1 MFNRLLKKELDLN
14 ILYKLIL
21 TLEKI
26 ENGVIDQH
34 EASAHVGQVL
44 KKLYIDSAVRKQK
57 KIEQKEAK
65 KTKKVMRKA
74 KKIGWAEYKKNHIET
89 ASAK

>member
-1 MFNRLLKKELDLN
+1 M
-14 ILYKLIL
+14 
-21 TLEKI
+21 
-26 ENGVIDQH
+26 
-34 EASAHVGQVL
+34 
-44 KKLYIDSAVRKQK
+44 
-57 KIEQKEAK
+57 IEQKDAK

>member
-1 MFNRLLKKELDLN
+1 LQ
-14 ILYKLIL
+14 
-21 TLEKI
+21 KI
-26 ENGVIDQH
+26 ESGILDQH
-34 EASAHVGQVL
+34 EASVHVGQVL

-57 KIEQKEAK
+57 KIEQKDAK

-74 KKIGWAEYKKNHIET
+74 KKISWDEYKKNHMET